1 MSFSGPVHTET
12 VVCNLDKTERGN
24 LASMK
29 EMWKVVDRNSSGAA
43 ADDLPSIL
51 HTKNDYKQQS
61 VQEWLNTSCTLH
73 ANEHRP
79 QSPQRTG
86 ILKRMYSIEDDLML
100 GVEANLYPSGM
111 QNMSVQDYMRTLHTC
126 SEKQTLSRWNS
137 MASATSVASGPK
149 SVVELLNLWHHDP
162 EDLLLDLGFGKEEAD
177 ISAKIP
183 ARFINSSSVATG
195 INLGVFLDAQKLRME
210 MESHNLYNR
219 FQQLEA
225 LQKANDMFSSLYTEI
240 VNESLSSELTTEEQ
254 QHLETKEKC
263 RKMLRKLSRDMNDSQ
278 SFVASNEEVSG
289 KDRQAAFHR
298 AHQCIPEDSVLA
310 PLTAAQNEVAN
321 KALDMPLNM
330 KEGQVCTSLEMGA
343 KGRDGESRLITFQTK
358 KLKICT
364 SNQPPDSFEMEE
376 VQSFDEDSCPRMA
389 ANKIFLDLKRENSCQ
404 SDSSGFLEEPFI
416 PLQIQRALQNVSD
429 DSIRSQA
436 TLQENGQWPSGSSD
450 PEQATDSF
458 IDQTCI
464 AGSVDSDQTQCS
476 ETHTMLCVLQK
487 EKIFNVENF
496 DSRPPASSNHQ
507 MIAAPCAEKNTEEIN
522 SLAGSTHY
530 LHTTPL
536 ETTRHRSALNT
547 STWPSNEIYV
557 QNGAGV
563 CQNDNSVRSN
573 APSVSTNQENFNL
586 APQNSTGTSKLVT
599 FQISQDKLQQRNIMF
614 HSSEPLPLL
623 LQPNKDSPM
632 HENVFRESR
641 VKLRDAVVQ
650 TDEITGDCATER
662 HRQVKNCNLLAF
674 QSGGLLKKSASL
686 DTGLHN
692 IENNA
697 QEPTAIHPAH
707 CHHCHHCSCHHHH
720 CSSTWFNE
728 KDGKTAVSHTERQL
742 IKTLQQLQQTA
753 RIISASPH
761 AFQEVET
768 MKKSLF
774 GFRNRLL
781 DLEQQI
787 TEQQASVY
795 NVLTEDERDDMKRL
809 RNLRQAV
816 RHEVTEMEVQLEDR
830 TRQLGE
836 GMGMQFQSLVEEQ
849 SSFCSYIEDLRQRRD
864 ASSGS
869 WPWSSSSCAIPTP
882 APVTTS
888 QEPDCA
894 AGTTQPVLSVSG
906 LSPAPSASDKTD
918 TDLKLESDKD
928 AEPKAKKHNQHSEM
942 LDFRGFLLNIKQS
955 FQQLRSPSPE
965 PTESINH

>member
-1 MSFSGPVHTET
+1 MSFSGPVQTGT
-12 VVCNLDKTERGN
+12 VVRNLDKIERGN

-29 EMWKVVDRNSSGAA
+29 EAWKVVDRNSSGAA
-43 ADDLPSIL
+43 VDDLPPIL
-51 HTKNDYKQQS
+51 HTNNGDYNQQS

-100 GVEANLYPSGM
+100 GIEANLYPSGM

-137 MASATSVASGPK
+137 VASATSVASGPK

-210 MESHNLYNR
+210 MESPNLYNR

-225 LQKANDMFSSLYTEI
+225 LQKANDMFSSLYTDI
-240 VNESLSSELTTEEQ
+240 VNQSLSSGLTTEEQ

-263 RKMLRKLSRDMNDSQ
+263 RKMLRKLSQDVKDSQ
-278 SFVASNEEVSG
+278 SFVANNEKVSG
-289 KDRQAAFHR
+289 RDRQVAFHR

-310 PLTAAQNEVAN
+310 PLTAAQNEAAK

-330 KEGQVCTSLEMGA
+330 KEGQVCTSLEMVA
-343 KGRDGESRLITFQTK
+343 KGRDGESQRITFQTK

-376 VQSFDEDSCPRMA
+376 VQSFDEDSCARMA
-389 ANKIFLDLKRENSCQ
+389 TNKIFLDMKRENSCQ

-429 DSIRSQA
+429 DSISSQA

-450 PEQATDSF
+450 LEQATDSF
-458 IDQTCI
+458 TDQTCT
-464 AGSVDSDQTQCS
+464 AGSVDSDQTQCP
-476 ETHTMLCVLQK
+476 EAHKVLCVLQK

-496 DSRPPASSNHQ
+496 NSRPPASSNHQ
-507 MIAAPCAEKNTEEIN
+507 MIATPCAEKNAEQIN
-522 SLAGSTHY
+522 RLGGSRHC
-530 LHTTPL
+530 LHTTPR
-536 ETTRHRSALNT
+536 ETTKHRSALNT
-547 STWPSNEIYV
+547 STWLSNAIYV
-557 QNGAGV
+557 QNGAGA
-563 CQNDNSVRSN
+563 CQNDNSVRSK
-573 APSVSTNQENFNL
+573 APTVSTSQENFNL
-586 APQNSTGTSKLVT
+586 VPQNSTGTSKLVT
-599 FQISQDKLQQRNIMF
+599 FQIPQDKLQQRNIML

-623 LQPNKDSPM
+623 LQPNKDSPK
-632 HENVFRESR
+632 HENVLRESR
-641 VKLRDAVVQ
+641 VKLRDALVQ
-650 TDEITGDCATER
+650 TDEITGDSATER
-662 HRQVKNCNLLAF
+662 HSQVKNCNLLAF
-674 QSGGLLKKSASL
+674 QTGGLLKKSASL

-697 QEPTAIHPAH
+697 QEPTAIPPAH
-707 CHHCHHCSCHHHH
+707 YHHCHHCSCHHHH
-720 CSSTWFNE
+720 CSSMWFNG
-728 KDGKTAVSHTERQL
+728 KDGKTAVSHSERQL

-761 AFQEVET
+761 ALQEVET
-768 MKKSLF
+768 MKKSLY

-781 DLEQQI
+781 DLEQEI

-795 NVLTEDERDDMKRL
+795 NVLTKDERDDVKRL

-816 RHEVTEMEVQLEDR
+816 RHEVSEMEVQLEDR

-836 GMGMQFQSLVEEQ
+836 GMGMFQSLVEEQ
-849 SSFCSYIEDLRQRRD
+849 SSFCSYIDLRQTGD
-864 ASSGS
+864 ASSAS
-869 WPWSSSSCAIPTP
+869 WPRSSSNCAISTP

-888 QEPDCA
+888 QELDSA
-894 AGTTQPVLSVSG
+894 AGTTLPVLFVSG
-906 LSPAPSASDKTD
+906 LSPAPSASNKTD
-918 TDLKLESDKD
+918 TNLKLESDKA